1 MTHNIIGNMK
11 THNEKTFQDNSPVQS
26 ESPLDGLVENESGD
40 ASDIIHEP
48 EGLPS
53 IEVLTETV
61 NRSEVDRLVAEA
73 ERQGYLRA
81 RNELAQVEINRTQL
95 LGNPLLD
102 RQSSRNAPDAE
113 SSFVSGFLTRIPRG
127 VWD

>member
-1 MTHNIIGNMK
+1 MK
-11 THNEKTFQDNSPVQS
+11 THNGKTFQENSPVQS
-26 ESPLDGLVENESGD
+26 ESALDGLVENESGD
-40 ASDIIHEP
+40 ASDIVHEP

-73 ERQGYLRA
+73 ERRGYLRA
-81 RNELAQVEINRTQL
+81 RNELAQAEINRTQL

-102 RQSSRNAPDAE
+102 SQSSRNAPDAE

-127 VWD
+127 AWD